1 MDKLVDIQDNI
12 FSCRPYELKEN
23 DEWKEFAQT
32 AATTFG
38 LRNGSSAFGVRDGTS
53 C

>member
-1 MDKLVDIQDNI
+1 MDKVGDMQDNI
-12 FSCRPYELKEN
+12 FSCRPYELRET

-32 AATTFG
+32 ASTT
-38 LRNGSSAFGVRDGTS
+38 FGVRDGTS